1 MITIFCKT
9 PSDQSQVLSLL
20 DPTLTPINRSNM
32 IIIKDGDRTS
42 FTHLSDCDGYQYT
55 AKQWI
60 KEHKIN

>member
-1 MITIFCKT
+1 MTTIYCPT
-9 PSDQSQVLSLL
+9 EADQSQVLSLL

-55 AKQWI
+55 AKEWI
-60 KEHKIN
+60 KERDEA